1 MKLDAGVEIWFAWQ
15 EGESKTLC
23 SKINALI
30 GAGYKA
36 RLSSAPWKF
45 YTEKNESIIIRAV
58 MLSNEW
64 SIYIPLT
71 WTDSALYRFTRS
83 GGPPQLEQSILSY
96 RNYIIVTD

>member
-23 SKINALI
+23 STINNLI
-30 GAGYKA
+30 GTGYKA
-36 RLSSAPWKF
+36 RLPSALWKF
-45 YTEKNESIIIRAV
+45 YTEKNESVIIRAI

-71 WTDSALYRFTRS
+71 WTDGARYRFARG
-83 GGPPQLEQSILSY
+83 GGPPQLEQSGCSY